1 MQLYSLKFFVF
12 SLEIAAIVCGVPV
25 MISDCEQDI
34 DMREKEL
41 ASVVETNLVKDNAN
55 MELDISLSIKETSD
69 CEIHNKMNQLKD
81 TDLHDMYFEKNSD
94 DMELEDSMNNKIIKT
109 SVVETVNEL
118 KEDVVAHEAFE
129 KNKINIETLTSNNI
143 KTIESVNFD
152 IVTAIHERKDANLS
166 VEHPGKNSAKMDIEN
181 YASEIPITTRSAC
194 HTLNDIETAN
204 KLKGNV
210 TVHET
215 LEKNKVNVETSIS
228 NNDKPI
234 ESQKFEV
241 ITEVQERKEAVLHLD
256 HLDKNMETESYTNEK
271 PVVTPSASQTLIGS
285 KEEEYK
291 NSALDNSSADKE
303 MICVSG
309 KIIIFFSSFF

>member
-1 MQLYSLKFFVF
+1 
-12 SLEIAAIVCGVPV
+12 

-41 ASVVETNLVKDNAN
+41 SSVVETNLVKDSAN
-55 MELDISLSIKETSD
+55 MELDMSLSIKETSD
-69 CEIHNKMNQLKD
+69 CEIHNKMNRLKD

-94 DMELEDSMNNKIIKT
+94 DMDLEDSMNNKIIKT
-109 SVVETVNEL
+109 SVMETVNEL

-152 IVTAIHERKDANLS
+152 IVTAIHERKDANLP

-181 YASEIPITTRSAC
+181 YANEKPVTTAIAC
-194 HTLNDIETAN
+194 QTLIDIETGN
-204 KLKGNV
+204 KLKGSV

-215 LEKNKVNVETSIS
+215 LEKNKVNIGTSIS
-228 NNDKPI
+228 NNNKTVK
-234 ESQKFEV
+234 SQKFG
-241 ITEVQERKEAVLHLD
+241 ITTEVPERKEAVLHVD
-256 HLDKNMETESYTNEK
+256 HSDKSMETESYTSEK
-271 PVVTPSASQTLIGS
+271 PVAILSASQTLIGS

-291 NSALDNSSADKE
+291 GSALGISTADKE
-303 MICVSG
+303 MICVPG
-309 KIIIFFSSFF
+309 KIFIFFLLFF